1 MNEGFSPIGEIDT
14 SEFDW
19 LFELVIAVLFM
30 SFGIFATVTM
40 IRTLDAKTQ
49 IEPRLD
55 KVELSYD
62 AMQSNNPFILSG
74 YDAWMMAYLID
85 PTSDVSL
92 TLAQHAPEYKDK
104 DRDLDSSTDCLA
116 MMDPYHHRDNFVTYR
131 NTKLAEDFTYAL
143 SCLPY
148 EGTEDRYSDR
158 DIDKLRD
165 EIYRAQGYYYEL
177 EYVNTH
183 NTTVEGTH
191 NKWVLQ
197 LKQR

>member
-19 LFELVIAVLFM
+19 LFELIIAVLFM

-40 IRTLDAKTQ
+40 TRIMDEKTQ

-62 AMQSNNPFILSG
+62 AMQSSNPFILSG
-74 YDAWMMAYLID
+74 YDAWMMAYLVD

-92 TLAQHAPEYKDK
+92 TLAQHEPEFKDAT
-104 DRDLDSSTDCLA
+104 RDLEDASDCLA
-116 MMDPYHHRDNFVTYR
+116 MIDPYKHRDNFVTYR
-131 NTKLAEDFTYAL
+131 NTKLAGDFTYAL
-143 SCLPY
+143 SHLPDNDSENQY
-148 EGTEDRYSDR
+148 DNVD
-158 DIDKLRD
+158 DLRD
-165 EIYRAQGYYYEL
+165 DIYRSEDYYYEL

-183 NTTVEGTH
+183 NTTAEGTQ

>member
-19 LFELVIAVLFM
+19 LFELIIAVLFM

-40 IRTLDAKTQ
+40 TRIMDEKTQ
-49 IEPRLD
+49 LEPRLD

-62 AMQSNNPFILSG
+62 AMQSSNPFILSG
-74 YDAWMMAYLID
+74 YDAWMMAYLVD

-92 TLAQHAPEYKDK
+92 TLAQHEPESGDAT
-104 DRDLDSSTDCLA
+104 RDLDDDSDCLA
-116 MMDPYHHRDNFVTYR
+116 MIDPYKHRDNFVTYR
-131 NTKLAEDFTYAL
+131 NTKLAGDFTYAL
-143 SCLPY
+143 SCIPNS
-148 EGTEDRYSDR
+148 ESRYS

-165 EIYRAQGYYYEL
+165 EIYRSTKYYYEL
-177 EYVNTH
+177 KYVNTH
-183 NTTVEGTH
+183 NTTVEGTQ

>member
-19 LFELVIAVLFM
+19 LFELIIAVLFM

-40 IRTLDAKTQ
+40 TRIMDEKTQ

-62 AMQSNNPFILSG
+62 AMQSSNPFILSG
-74 YDAWMMAYLID
+74 YDAWMMAYFVD

-92 TLAQHAPEYKDK
+92 TLAQHEPESGDAT
-104 DRDLDSSTDCLA
+104 RDLDDTSDCLA
-116 MMDPYHHRDNFVTYR
+116 MIDPYKHRDNFVTYR
-131 NTKLAEDFTYAL
+131 NTKLAGDFTYAL
-143 SCLPY
+143 SHLPY
-148 EGTEDRYSDR
+148 SDSESQYSNVD
-158 DIDKLRD
+158 DLRD
-165 EIYRAQGYYYEL
+165 DIYRAEKYYYEL

-183 NTTVEGTH
+183 NTTVEGTQ

>member
-19 LFELVIAVLFM
+19 LFELIIAVLFM

-40 IRTLDAKTQ
+40 TRIMDEKTQ

-62 AMQSNNPFILSG
+62 AMQESNPFILSG
-74 YDAWMMAYLID
+74 YDAWMMAYLVD

-92 TLAQHAPEYKDK
+92 TLAQHEPELNDAT
-104 DRDLDSSTDCLA
+104 RDLDDASDCLA
-116 MMDPYHHRDNFVTYR
+116 MIDPYKHRDNFVTYR
-131 NTKLAEDFTYAL
+131 NTKLAGDFTYAL
-143 SCLPY
+143 SHLPY
-148 EGTEDRYSDR
+148 DNSEGQYS

-165 EIYRAQGYYYEL
+165 QIYRAEDYYYEL

-183 NTTVEGTH
+183 NTTAEGTQ